1 MKKNRRWVSRVL
13 LVGASGWGVA
23 MAPAIAQNSDIQ
35 LQVGIIQRFG
45 DNPKDKLIL
54 KAPAGDALAVSYEG
68 GDGSLKTSNLPA
80 LKLEITPQLLQELEL
95 QERVVLSTHRSF
107 EDAEAKATQWKSQGI
122 EVEIVQPDRWEVWA
136 KRDVYR
142 TPLLRRRL
150 LQSVQESGQIGAN
163 LQSQLKQSVPQAG
176 WVANGYRYNRDRL
189 EVTSTSGTIEVSES
203 ENGPTTTY
211 GGSLRL
217 QPNAY
222 GDYTLVNDVPLEVYL
237 RGVVPHEIGGG
248 APYEANKTQA
258 ILARTYALRNL
269 RRFAADRYQL
279 CADVNCQVYKGLNGA
294 IPDTDE
300 AIAATAGQVLVYQ
313 NELVDALY
321 SSTTGGVTASYRDIW
336 EGVDRP
342 YLVAAIDSVQNI
354 WDLSNNTLA
363 DEQNIRRFINLKKG
377 FTEEGGEFFR
387 WKYSESLADM
397 TAFLKQYFNRKNKPI
412 LFNQI
417 YDLRVSERSH
427 SGRVQKMEILTDGGT
442 IVVPKDEILTAFYAP
457 ISTLFYLEPI
467 KEADNKTLRGYA
479 FVGGGFGH
487 GVGLSQTG
495 AFKLAELGW
504 TSDRILE
511 FYYPGS
517 QVRQIDGSIV
527 FWQEPAQLSTQN
539 PTIP

>member
-1 MKKNRRWVSRVL
+1 MKKNRQWVWRVL
-13 LVGASGWGVA
+13 AIGFCGWGLTIESA
-23 MAPAIAQNSDIQ
+23 FAQNSDIQ

-54 KAPAGDALAVSYEG
+54 KAPPGDALTLRYEG
-68 GDGSLKTSNLPA
+68 GDGTPKTSNLPG
-80 LKLEITPQLLQELEL
+80 LKLEITPQLLQEMEL

-107 EDAEAKATQWKSQGI
+107 EDAEAKARHWKSEGI

-136 KRDVYR
+136 KRDVYS

-150 LQSVQESGQIGAN
+150 LQSLQEAGQTTAN
-163 LQSQLKQSVPQAG
+163 LQSQLKQNIPQAG
-176 WVANGYRYNRDRL
+176 WVANGYRYHRDRL
-189 EVTSTSGTIEVSES
+189 EVTSNSGVIEVSES
-203 ENGPTTTY
+203 ETGPKTSY

-222 GDYTLVNDVPLEVYL
+222 GDYTLVNDVPLEFYL

-248 APYEANKTQA
+248 APYEAAKTQA

-269 RRFAADRYQL
+269 RRFAADNYQL
-279 CADVNCQVYKGLNGA
+279 CADVNCQVYEGLNGTM
-294 IPDTDE
+294 PDTDE

-321 SSTTGGVTASYRDIW
+321 SSTTGGITASYKDIW

-354 WDLSNNTLA
+354 WDLPNNTLA

-377 FTEEGGEFFR
+377 FTEEGSDFFR
-387 WKYSESLADM
+387 WTYSESLAEM
-397 TAFLKQYFNRKNKPI
+397 TAFMKQYFRRKNRPI
-412 LFNQI
+412 LFSQI
-417 YDLRVSERSH
+417 LDLKVSERSH
-427 SGRVQKMEILTDGGT
+427 SGRVQKMEVITDGGT
-442 IVVPKDEILTAFYAP
+442 IVIPKDEILTAFYAP

-467 KEADNKTLRGYA
+467 KEPDNKTLRGYA

-504 TSDRILE
+504 TSEQILQ
-511 FYYPGS
+511 FYYPGAE
-517 QVRQIDGSIV
+517 VRALDGSVV
-527 FWQEPAQLSTQN
+527 FWQEPQ
-539 PTIP
+539 P